1 MVRNSCYS
9 EETHEK
15 AISISEVVVLFGEEV
30 MNLKLK
36 PLIEMTAVYI
46 LLITVVAF
54 SSDIVKLGNTVGAK
68 MVLTVLVYVIL
79 TAVPLTVM
87 KLEKI
92 PFSSLGFSK
101 ERVGRQLL
109 VAAAISAVSIGV
121 FVIIPLLIGI
131 NKTEVL
137 GFKCRS
143 LPILIFYILYDII
156 CVGFGEE
163 IAFRGYFYSRIKA
176 ISKKEW
182 VPVVLSAILFGLWHF
197 PNTLNIMN
205 VVMTTILG
213 LGYASCRWKIKN
225 CSLLSLALA
234 HGLHDAVITTLSYI
248 LL

>member
-1 MVRNSCYS
+1 M
-9 EETHEK
+9 K
-15 AISISEVVVLFGEEV
+15 QQF
-30 MNLKLK
+30 K
-36 PLIEMTAVYI
+36 PVIEMAVVYI
-46 LLITVVAF
+46 LLMTVVAF

-68 MVLTVLVYVIL
+68 MALTVLVYVIL
-79 TAVPLTVM
+79 TAIPLAVI

-101 ERVGRQLL
+101 EKAGKQLL
-109 VAAAISAVSIGV
+109 AAAAILAVTIGV
-121 FVIIPLLIGI
+121 CVIIPLLIGI

-143 LPILIFYILYDII
+143 LPILIFYVFYDII

-163 IAFRGYFYSRIKA
+163 VAFRGYFYSRIKA
-176 ISKKEW
+176 LSQKEW
-182 VPVVLSAILFGLWHF
+182 MPVIFSALLFGLWHF

-205 VVMTTILG
+205 VVMTSILG
-213 LGYASCRWKIKN
+213 LGYAFCRWKIKN

-234 HGLHDAVITTLSYI
+234 HGLHDAVITVLSYI